1 MRQRNISPLPMSP
14 RYREVMGP
22 VLSCSFTQGWFAHAP
37 TTRVSLLCCPGKLSW
52 VLQQVRSRDS
62 SPTLMTSRPALLP
75 AIGGMGLSGGI
86 SSSTMSLHGRQMEVL
101 SDSYLWGWLT
111 CNTHRVWGLKSRVY
125 CCCLGMES
133 SLLLSQPGGQ
143 LSQDSQVRG
152 GVSCV

>member
-1 MRQRNISPLPMSP
+1 M
-14 RYREVMGP
+14 
-22 VLSCSFTQGWFAHAP
+22 
-37 TTRVSLLCCPGKLSW
+37 
-52 VLQQVRSRDS
+52 LQQVRSRDS

-143 LSQDSQVRG
+143 LSQDSQVKNCRG
-152 GVSCV
+152 QFCIALRNQHVPKQQPRCRTSAWPLVVIDPHYYRATGIDMALRWQHTRTSPWP